1 MKYFKKMVNNPYVNI
16 IIGLILLLSGLNEA
30 WETLYEDIMNGHFG
44 VHHGVIIFGL
54 FHALKCIPDIFEGFE
69 DITTKE

>member
-44 VHHGVIIFGL
+44 VHHGVIYLVYFMR
-54 FHALKCIPDIFEGFE
+54 
-69 DITTKE
+69 